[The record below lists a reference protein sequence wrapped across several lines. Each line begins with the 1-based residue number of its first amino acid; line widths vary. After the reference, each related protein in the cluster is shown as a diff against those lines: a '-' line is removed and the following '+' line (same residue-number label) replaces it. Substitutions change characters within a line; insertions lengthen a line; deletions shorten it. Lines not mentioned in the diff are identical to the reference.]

1 MKQSSRELVYFVQTK
16 KLMKYTYNTILAFA
30 LMLISSV
37 AFAQMQAPAP
47 SPASTVS
54 QVVGFTKIS
63 MDYSSPAV
71 KGRTIFGDL
80 IPYGVTWRA
89 GANAATT
96 ITFSTAVSI
105 GGKNI
110 PAGTYSIHITPMESG
125 DWTVHFNPK
134 GVYVYAYMKDGKID
148 EEALAKDD
156 IVAIKVSPMMAN
168 ESMERLT
175 YWISAHD
182 NKTAK
187 VSMGW
192 DKARLSFD
200 VDTQV
205 DAKMEEMKAVF

>member
-1 MKQSSRELVYFVQTK
+1 MIKMYKS
-16 KLMKYTYNTILAFA
+16 ILAIA
-30 LMLISSV
+30 LMLSSTL
-37 AFAQMQAPAP
+37 AFAQMEAPAP

-71 KGRTIFGDL
+71 KGRSIFGDL
-80 IPYGVTWRA
+80 IPYGVSWRA
-89 GANAATT
+89 GANAATK

-110 PAGTYSIHITPMESG
+110 PAGTYSIHITPMESD
-125 DWTVHFNPK
+125 DWVVHFNPK

-148 EEALAKDD
+148 EEALAADD
-156 IVAIKVSPMMAN
+156 IVAIKVKPSMASD
-168 ESMERLT
+168 SMERLT
-175 YWISAHD
+175 YWISAND
-182 NKTAK
+182 NKVAK
-187 VSMGW
+187 VHMGW

-205 DAKMEEMKAVF
+205 DTKMEAMKAAFN

>member
-1 MKQSSRELVYFVQTK
+1 MKTIYNSFLALAMILSST
-16 KLMKYTYNTILAFA
+16 
-30 LMLISSV
+30 V
-37 AFAQMQAPAP
+37 AFAQMEAPAP

-89 GANAATT
+89 GANAATK
-96 ITFSTAVSI
+96 ITFSTPVSI

-156 IVAIKVSPMMAN
+156 IVAIKVSPMMAE

-182 NKTAK
+182 NKVAK

-205 DAKMEEMKAVF
+205 DAKMEAMKAAFN

>member
-1 MKQSSRELVYFVQTK
+1 MKNMYKS
-16 KLMKYTYNTILAFA
+16 ILAFA
-30 LMLISSV
+30 LMLCSTV
-37 AFAQMQAPAP
+37 AFAQMEAPAP

-80 IPYGVTWRA
+80 IPYGVSWRA
-89 GANAATT
+89 GANAATK
-96 ITFSTAVSI
+96 ITFSTGVNI

-148 EEALAKDD
+148 EEALAADD
-156 IVAIKVSPMMAN
+156 IVAIQVSPMMAD

-175 YWISAHD
+175 YWISAND
-182 NKTAK
+182 NKVAK

-205 DAKMEEMKAVF
+205 DAKMEGMKAAFN

>member
-1 MKQSSRELVYFVQTK
+1 MNFRGLNENNKI
-16 KLMKYTYNTILAFA
+16 LMKKIKRSLLATLCLVA
-30 LMLISSV
+30 ISFT
-37 AFAQMQAPAP
+37 AFAQMETPAP

-89 GANAATT
+89 GANAATK
-96 ITFSTAVSI
+96 ITFSTAVNI

-110 PAGTYSIHITPMESG
+110 PAGTYSISITPMESG

-156 IVAIKVSPMMAN
+156 IVAIKVSPMVAD

-175 YWISAHD
+175 YWISAND
-182 NKTAK
+182 NKVAK

-205 DAKMEEMKAVF
+205 DAKMEEMKAAFN